1 MSLLFTQPLVSF
13 FFPHLRRVHTRYCF
27 PKNCDSLRIRFV
39 IGREDAEAKK
49 PPVVYF
55 TIQFGR
61 SPEITYTLS
70 YKEEETGK
78 QMWLKIR
85 FTTVQTGE
93 RWCGEKTASSQTY
106 EKKIIFT
113 SFSKYKIA
121 DIYIKTYVAKSHGH
135 SL

>member
-49 PPVVYF
+49 TPVVYF

-85 FTTVQTGE
+85 FTTIQTGE
-93 RWCGEKTASSQTY
+93 RWCGEENGEFPNVR
-106 EKKIIFT
+106 EKNNF
-113 SFSKYKIA
+113 YKFLQI
-121 DIYIKTYVAKSHGH
+121 
-135 SL
+135 